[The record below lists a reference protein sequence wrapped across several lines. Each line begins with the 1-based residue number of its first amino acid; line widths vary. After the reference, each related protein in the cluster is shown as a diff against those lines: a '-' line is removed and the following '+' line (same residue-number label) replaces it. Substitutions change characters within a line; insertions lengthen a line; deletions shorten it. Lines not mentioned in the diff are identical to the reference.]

1 MEGKGTKNCRQG
13 ATNPVCT
20 EGSRGIMLGAV
31 KAKIILPILFVVVFA
46 LSRIP
51 DPLLPGFSAAYALAF
66 CAGVYLRGAMAWWL
80 PLGIMVATDV
90 ALSIFKYHVNPL
102 QPELLLNYAIYA
114 GLILMGKWFTKRA
127 GFWKLVLGGTL
138 GALIFYF
145 ITNTIAWLLDP
156 HYARTLAG
164 WIQALFTGLPG
175 WPSSWE
181 FFRNTLL
188 SGALFTALFAG
199 AAKAAE
205 ESPAEKT
212 AGVAEVENEEA
223 ADEAV
228 KG

>member
-1 MEGKGTKNCRQG
+1 MM
-13 ATNPVCT
+13 A
-20 EGSRGIMLGAV
+20 AV
-31 KAKIILPILFVVVFA
+31 KVKIILPILFVVVFA

-66 CAGVYLRGAMAWWL
+66 CAGAYLRGSMAWWL
-80 PLGIMVATDV
+80 PLGIMVTTDA
-90 ALSIFKYHVNPL
+90 ALSVFVYHINPL
-102 QPELLLNYAIYA
+102 HHPELLLNYAIYA
-114 GLILMGKWFTKRA
+114 GLISMGKWFTKRT
-127 GFWKLVLGGTL
+127 GFLKLVFGGTL

-145 ITNTIAWLLDP
+145 LTNTIAWLQDP
-156 HYARTLAG
+156 HYTKTIAG

-212 AGVAEVENEEA
+212 AGVAEPENEET

>member
-1 MEGKGTKNCRQG
+1 
-13 ATNPVCT
+13 
-20 EGSRGIMLGAV
+20 V
-31 KAKIILPILFVVVFA
+31 KAKIILPILFVLVFA

-66 CAGVYLRGAMAWWL
+66 CAGVYLRGSLAWWL
-80 PLGIMVATDV
+80 PLAVMVVTDAV
-90 ALSIFKYHVNPL
+90 LNIFRYHVTPF

-114 GLILMGKWFTKRA
+114 GLIAMGKWFSKRA

-138 GALIFYF
+138 GAAIFYF
-145 ITNTIAWLLDP
+145 LTNTISWLQDP
-156 HYARTLAG
+156 HYAKTLAG
-164 WIQALFTGLPG
+164 WVQALFTGLPG
-175 WPSSWE
+175 WPPSWE

-188 SGALFTALFAG
+188 SGAVFTALFAA

-212 AGVAEVENEEA
+212 AGAAEPENQET

>member
-1 MEGKGTKNCRQG
+1 M
-13 ATNPVCT
+13 
-20 EGSRGIMLGAV
+20 MGAV
-31 KAKIILPILFVVVFA
+31 KAKIILPILFVAVFA

-51 DPLLPGFSAAYALAF
+51 DPYLPGFSAAYALAF

-80 PLGIMVATDV
+80 PLVVMVVTDV
-90 ALSIFKYHVNPL
+90 ALSVFKYHLNPF
-102 QPELLLNYAIYA
+102 QPELLVNYAVYA
-114 GLILMGKWFTKRA
+114 GLIGMGKWFTKRA
-127 GFWKLVLGGTL
+127 GFWKLVLGGTV
-138 GALIFYF
+138 GALAFYL
-145 ITNTIAWLLDP
+145 ITNTMAWLMDP
-156 HYARTLAG
+156 HYTRTLAG
-164 WIQALFTGLPG
+164 WVQALFTGLPG

-212 AGVAEVENEEA
+212 AGVAEAENEEPA
-223 ADEAV
+223 SEAV